1 MNPLIANQLAEAVD
15 RNSESNR
22 DTPADAHHDVSSAR
36 DEAPATAP
44 ALRIMMLVGE
54 LGIGGAERQA
64 VTLAD
69 ALQRQG
75 HHLCVATLA
84 DGPLRHDIEAAGL
97 PLVVLQRPLNQS
109 SAAVPA
115 LRRLLHRERPDVVYA
130 FLDLQWLLA
139 LAARGRKQS
148 PCVVLGL
155 RSSDYGLPVTGTR
168 GRVVQWMTRH
178 ASGYADLL
186 VANSQQGLRDF
197 SQHARR
203 VPPSFVMPNG
213 INLSQFAANVDARRT
228 LRAAWSIP
236 WHARVVGHVGRLHP
250 VKDHERLLSAFAHLL
265 SIDPDSYLVCVG
277 DGTPER
283 FSALRVLAIRL
294 GINDHVR
301 FVGPAAHMPSAYS
314 AFDALVL
321 CSQREGFPNAVA
333 ESMAC
338 GVPAVVTDVGACA
351 EIVGDLGEIVR
362 EAGAEAL
369 GSAIDRVLDRASAE
383 LSAQCRARVLS
394 RYTIDEVAARTASLF
409 VTLTSER
416 AAA

>member
-1 MNPLIANQLAEAVD
+1 MNPPVANQPGEVVECHSDPHRDAPVD
-15 RNSESNR
+15 
-22 DTPADAHHDVSSAR
+22 AIHDVSSMAT
-36 DEAPATAP
+36 PANAP
-44 ALRIMMLVGE
+44 ALRIVMLVGE

-64 VTLAD
+64 VTLAE

-84 DGPLRHDIEAAGL
+84 DGPLREDIEATGL
-97 PLVVLQRPLNQS
+97 PLVVLHRPLNQS

-115 LRRLLHRERPDVVYA
+115 LRRLLQREQPDVVYA

-139 LAARGRKQS
+139 LAARGRRHE
-148 PCVVLGL
+148 PRVVLGL
-155 RSSDYGLPVTGTR
+155 RSSDYGLPVVGTR

-178 ASGYADLL
+178 ASAYADLL
-186 VANSQQGLRDF
+186 VANSQQGLHDF

-203 VPPSFVMPNG
+203 RPPGVVMPNG
-213 INLSQFAANVDARRT
+213 IDLSQFAANADARLT
-228 LRAAWSIP
+228 ARAEWSIP

-250 VKDHERLLSAFAHLL
+250 VKDHERLLSAFAHLRAL
-265 SIDPDSYLVCVG
+265 DPDSYLVCVG

-283 FSALRVLAIRL
+283 FTELRLLAVTL
-294 GINDHVR
+294 GIADHVR

-321 CSQREGFPNAVA
+321 CSRREGFPNAVA
-333 ESMAC
+333 EGMAC

-351 EIVGDLGEIVR
+351 EIVGALGEIVR
-362 EAGAEAL
+362 DPSAEAL
-369 GSAIDRVLDRASAE
+369 GSAIGRVLDRTSSV

-409 VTLTSER
+409 VTLTGER